1 MPRLS
6 CLQQNINFVVNH
18 RIRKQ
23 MSKLINLNNSTDNS
37 LVSTDLTDNL
47 AIKGFLA
54 NKKIST
60 AKTYCIAISQF
71 LSFVKLDLR
80 SINSYQV
87 IDYQQSLLE
96 KYKPNTVKT
105 KMAAIK
111 SLFSFLLATGYI
123 ARNPLSVVKLEKQAN
138 NLAKK
143 IVDQDVLISFLNK
156 VDDKQHQLLF
166 KMLYLS
172 SARISEILN
181 LKWSDIYRNSIT
193 VFGKTGERTIKL
205 DPSFLNSLNVLSG
218 RSDYV
223 FSNNK
228 GKALDRSNVHK
239 KLKEYATK
247 LGFKVDHS
255 TGKVTFS
262 CHHFRHNSLTHQLE
276 AGANIAHLKSVAG
289 HASANTTSMYLSLI
303 DSPDTSKFL
312 PCI

>member
-1 MPRLS
+1 
-6 CLQQNINFVVNH
+6 
-18 RIRKQ
+18 
-23 MSKLINLNNSTDNS
+23 MSNLITLNPTTDNS
-37 LVSTDLTDNL
+37 LVNKELTDNL

-60 AKTYCIAISQF
+60 AKTYCIAINQM
-71 LSFVKLDLR
+71 LSYVNTDLR

-87 IDYQQSLLE
+87 IDYQQYLKE
-96 KYKPNTVKT
+96 KYKPSTVKT

-123 ARNPLSVVKLEKQAN
+123 TRNPLSVVKLEKQAN

-156 VDDKQHQLLF
+156 IEDKQYQLLF

-205 DPSFLNSLNVLSG
+205 DSNFLNSLNVLSG
-218 RSDYV
+218 RSEYV
-223 FSNNK
+223 FSSGK
-228 GKALDRSNVHK
+228 GTPLNRSNVHK
-239 KLKEYATK
+239 KLKEFGEK
-247 LGFKVDHS
+247 LGFKVDN
-255 TGKVTFS
+255 TDGKCSFS

-289 HASANTTSMYLSLI
+289 HASANTTSIYLTLV

-312 PCI
+312 PSF